1 MDKKLLISIA
11 LILLAFFC
19 GSLPFSVW
27 AGKLLLGLD
36 VRKFGDGNPGAANV
50 FKYGNKLAGLLVMIL
65 DISKAAVPVGLSYFN
80 LHMRGG
86 TMFLI
91 AIAPILGHAF
101 SPFLGFKGGKAAAAA
116 LGVWIGLT
124 IWKTSLPGALMAVIG
139 ITLFTS
145 AGWAIMLAL
154 AGILIVLLNWLPE
167 PLLLW
172 VWLGET
178 VILAWTFRANLRQR
192 PHFRPWLA
200 RYFRRTKD

>member
-1 MDKKLLISIA
+1 MNLTFAFSIA
-11 LILLAFFC
+11 MILLAFFC

-27 AGKLLLGLD
+27 VGKLFLGVD
-36 VRKFGDGNPGAANV
+36 VRQFGDGNPGAANV
-50 FKYGNKLAGLLVMIL
+50 YKYGNKLTGILVMML
-65 DISKAAVPVGLSYFN
+65 DISKAAVPVGLAYFN
-80 LHMRGG
+80 LHMRGA

-101 SPFLGFKGGKAAAAA
+101 SPFLGFKGGKAAATA

-124 IWKTSLPGALMAVIG
+124 IWKASLPGALMAAIA
-139 ITLFTS
+139 ITLLTS
-145 AGWAIMLAL
+145 GGWAIMLAL

-200 RYFRRTKD
+200 RYFQRTKD